1 MSRTFSTDSLEL
13 EWKHG
18 MGKSIHEAFRIDRLI
33 ASFLFTHNA
42 IHSQC
47 CRGYIN
53 TGLDNSKQVSTSSYF
68 LSYYWTPIVLINH
81 ILTMFKSASGGKG
94 NYEKSGRQR
103 YLHEK
108 KIQES
113 NARFM
118 EQMLNEVQEDINDSS
133 RRRLGGGKSCG
144 QSGDY
149 IFEFAINGKIVASWN
164 KENFCKHYT
173 RTGYNLDLIKF
184 MDDESMKGDFELA
197 MRMRAD
203 NGNEKAVMGIGH
215 LYWA

>member
-1 MSRTFSTDSLEL
+1 
-13 EWKHG
+13 
-18 MGKSIHEAFRIDRLI
+18 
-33 ASFLFTHNA
+33 
-42 IHSQC
+42 
-47 CRGYIN
+47 
-53 TGLDNSKQVSTSSYF
+53 
-68 LSYYWTPIVLINH
+68 
-81 ILTMFKSASGGKG
+81 MFKTASGGKG

-103 YLHEK
+103 HLHEK
-108 KIQES
+108 KMQES

-144 QSGDY
+144 LSGDY

-173 RTGYNLDLIKF
+173 RMGYNTDFIKF
-184 MDDESMKGDFELA
+184 MDDESIKGDFELA

-203 NGNEKAVMGIGH
+203 NGNEKAVMAISH